1 MSTLFDPAQFLDI
14 ELSAPLVRRPPLPVG
29 DYIAVVG
36 EVRAESWAGKPG
48 GTAEGKSGMKYTV
61 PLAIEV
67 PPAVQTQLGLT
78 SSVITL
84 TDGIML
90 DLNEGGTIDTGP
102 GKNGGL
108 RRYRDALDMNK
119 PGESFSA
126 RKMQGRPIRV
136 KIEHAIYQGEAVER
150 IGGVARP

>member
-1 MSTLFDPAQFLDI
+1 MQFDPVQFLDAEI
-14 ELSAPLVRRPPLPVG
+14 STPLVRRPPLPIG
-29 DYIAVVG
+29 DYLAVIG
-36 EVRAESWAGKPG
+36 EVKAEVWTGKPG
-48 GTAEGKSGMKYTV
+48 GKAEGKSGMKYVV
-61 PLAIEV
+61 PLSIDV
-67 PPAVQTQLGLT
+67 PQEVQTALGLNQAT
-78 SSVITL
+78 LTL

-119 PGESFSA
+119 PGENFSA

-136 KIEHAIYQGEAVER
+136 KITHELYNGDAVER
-150 IGGVARP
+150 IDGVARP

>member
-1 MSTLFDPAQFLDI
+1 MSTPFDPAQFLDLEI
-14 ELSAPLVRRPPLPVG
+14 TEPSVRRPPLPVG
-29 DYIAVVG
+29 DYVAIVG
-36 EVRAESWAGKPG
+36 EIRAETWTGKPG
-48 GTAEGKSGMKYTV
+48 GKAEGKSGMKYVV
-61 PLAIEV
+61 PLSIDV
-67 PPAVQTQLGLT
+67 PPAVQQQLGLT
-78 SSVITL
+78 QSTITL

-119 PGESFSA
+119 PGEVFRA
-126 RKMQGRPIRV
+126 RAMQGRPIRV
-136 KIEHAIYQGEAVER
+136 KIEHEIYQGEAVER